1 MLQVSDSN
9 SSQVHVEGTQFY
21 KRSNIAEVFRI
32 VVITLVVFVCL
43 AILILWFAIDS
54 GARRA
59 YKEARDVRK
68 ALRAVGTEYYGEASS
83 IYDPHSSTGLAEG
96 AAERIATLSQRNGE
110 VTLYEWDAET
120 NGPVSFE
127 YHTGLYRVV
136 YTDTGYENGI
146 QPGVEGDFKVYYSFE
161 LLKYEAE

>member
-1 MLQVSDSN
+1 MSEEKQTNV
-9 SSQVHVEGTQFY
+9 QIEGTHFY
-21 KRSNIAEVFRI
+21 RRSYIRDVMRI
-32 VVITLVVFVCL
+32 VLISLVVFVFL

-68 ALRAVGTEYYGEASS
+68 ALRAVGTEYYGLMSS

-96 AAERIATLSQRNGE
+96 AAEKIASLSHRNGE
-110 VTLYEWDAET
+110 VTLYEWDETT

-127 YHTGLYRVV
+127 YCTGLYRVT

-146 QPGVEGDFKVYYSFE
+146 QPGIEGNFKVYYSFE

>member
-1 MLQVSDSN
+1 MPQVPDSN
-9 SSQVHVEGTQFY
+9 SNQVQVEGIQFY
-21 KRSNIAEVFRI
+21 KRSNIADIFRI

-68 ALRAVGTEYYGEASS
+68 ALRAIGTEYYGEASS

-96 AAERIATLSQRNGE
+96 AAEKIAELSHRNGT
-110 VTLYEWDAET
+110 VTLYEWDAST

-127 YHTGLYRVV
+127 YTKGLYRVV
-136 YTDTGYENGI
+136 YNDTGSQDGI

>member
-1 MLQVSDSN
+1 MPDSN
-9 SSQVHVEGTQFY
+9 SNQVQVEGIQFY
-21 KRSNIAEVFRI
+21 KRSNIADIFRI

-83 IYDPHSSTGLAEG
+83 HSPSATGK
-96 AAERIATLSQRNGE
+96 SHCMNGMLRRM
-110 VTLYEWDAET
+110 VL
-120 NGPVSFE
+120 
-127 YHTGLYRVV
+127 
-136 YTDTGYENGI
+136 
-146 QPGVEGDFKVYYSFE
+146 
-161 LLKYEAE
+161 